1 MKKYIKPTTDFAPLA
16 IQAILVG
23 VSNEYIDGP
32 QLAPRND
39 NGDNG
44 WNGTNGSIW
53 DEE

>member
-32 QLAPRND
+32 QLAPRNENDGKWD
-39 NGDNG
+39 NV
-44 WNGTNGSIW
+44 W
-53 DEE
+53 DETQD